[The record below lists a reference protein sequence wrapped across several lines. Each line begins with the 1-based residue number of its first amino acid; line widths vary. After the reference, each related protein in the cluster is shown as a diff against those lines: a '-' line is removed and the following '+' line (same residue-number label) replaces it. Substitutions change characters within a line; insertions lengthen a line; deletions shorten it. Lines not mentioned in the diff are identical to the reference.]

1 VAGAVKSHANQVR
14 ILAETIT
21 DVRASFQRATT
32 LNGRFFQDFYA
43 TLLAKN
49 PAYVRM
55 FGNVEMVQQ
64 YARLYAG
71 IMKLFEYAENPRPE
85 TLHLIA
91 AIHNTKALSLE
102 HSHYLDW
109 LDSLL
114 TVLSKSDDR
123 FDVAMA
129 DKWLSVVM
137 PGIEFM
143 RSQRG

>member
-1 VAGAVKSHANQVR
+1 MRPQADHVHVP
-14 ILAETIT
+14 AETIA

-49 PAYVRM
+49 PVYERM

-91 AIHNTKALSLE
+91 AIHNTKTLSLE
-102 HSHYLDW
+102 RSHYLDW

-114 TVLSKSDDR
+114 TTLSKSDDR
-123 FDVAMA
+123 FDAAMA
-129 DKWLSVVM
+129 DKWLAVVM

-143 RSQRG
+143 RTRRG